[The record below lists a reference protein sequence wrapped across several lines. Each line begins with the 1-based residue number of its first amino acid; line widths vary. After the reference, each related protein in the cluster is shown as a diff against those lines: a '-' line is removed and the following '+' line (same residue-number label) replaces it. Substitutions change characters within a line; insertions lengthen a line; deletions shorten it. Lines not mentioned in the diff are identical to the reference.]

1 LGVIRRQGVTNTIV
15 MYIGLAVGFINIIY
29 IQPKLLT
36 TEVLGLTRILFAAAS
51 IIAMLLPLGIGSI
64 AIKYFPLFKDEKT
77 RHHGFFGLLLLFTAI
92 GFCFISALL
101 IFFKSFIIEMYQKE
115 SHLFTEYFNLLFP
128 FCIIIALNALFSI
141 YCQVLFKSTIPA
153 FINDVVV
160 RFLNIIFVVLF
171 FFKLYDLNT
180 FINLFIASYLIQ
192 TLSLLV
198 YIYLIDKPSIKIDVA
213 FIKQQN
219 YGEIISYGLLLS
231 ITAFA
236 SLGIK
241 YTDTVFLGKYLPLS
255 MVGIYSVAAF
265 IPTIIEAPIGA
276 LERISNAKIADSW
289 SKVNMLEIEKIYYQ
303 STNYLTIFG
312 GFLLTLLLVNINFLY
327 TFLPSEYLQA
337 LPVVFVLC
345 FSAYFNMITG
355 LNGSILFSSKYYFY
369 GSLFLIIMLVVSV
382 GLNILLIPKFGI
394 MGAAF
399 SNATASLLFN
409 TLKFIFIKNKYGF
422 QPFHIKHFYFLVLV
436 VALVFGI
443 NKLDFATNVFVI
455 LFTKNVLAIAIFML
469 IANRIKITDNNF
481 FKEMFEMVY
490 TKLLKKN

>member
-1 LGVIRRQGVTNTIV
+1 MGVIRRQGVTNTIV
-15 MYIGLAVGFINIIY
+15 MYIGLVVGFINIIY

-92 GFCFISALL
+92 GFCFISTLL

-115 SHLFTEYFNLLFP
+115 SYLFTEYFNLLFP

-141 YCQVLFKSTIPA
+141 YCQVLFKSSIPA

-160 RFLNIIFVVLF
+160 RFLNILFVVLF
-171 FFKLYDLNT
+171 FFKLYDLDT
-180 FINLFIASYLIQ
+180 FINLFITSYLIQ
-192 TLSLLV
+192 TLSLLG
-198 YIYLIDKPSIKIDVA
+198 YIYMIDKPSIKIDVA

-219 YGEIISYGLLLS
+219 YGEIIRYGLLLS

-265 IPTIIEAPIGA
+265 IPTIIEAPVGA

-289 SKVNMLEIEKIYYQ
+289 AKINMLEIEKIYYQ

-312 GFLLTLLLVNINFLY
+312 GLLLTLLLVNINFLY
-327 TFLPSEYLQA
+327 TFLPIEYLQA

-369 GSLFLIIMLVVSV
+369 GSLFLIIMLVASV
-382 GLNILLIPKFGI
+382 GLNILLIPKYGL

-399 SNATASLLFN
+399 SNAIASLLFN

-422 QPFHIKHFYFLVLV
+422 QPFNIKHSYFLLLV
-436 VALVFGI
+436 IALVFGI
-443 NKLDFATNVFVI
+443 NKIDFASNIFVMLCLKNTIAIAVFV
-455 LFTKNVLAIAIFML
+455 LV
-469 IANRIKITDNNF
+469 ANKIKITNNNF
-481 FKEMFEMVY
+481 FKEMFDMVY
-490 TKLLKKN
+490 TKLVKKS

>member
-1 LGVIRRQGVTNTIV
+1 
-15 MYIGLAVGFINIIY
+15 MYIGLLVGFINIIY

-92 GFCFISALL
+92 GFCFISTLL
-101 IFFKSFIIEMYQKE
+101 ILFKSFIIEMYQKE

-128 FCIIIALNALFSI
+128 FCLIIALNSLFSI

-160 RFLNIIFVVLF
+160 RFLNILFVLLF
-171 FFKLYDLNT
+171 FIKLYDLDT

-192 TLSLLV
+192 TLCLLG
-198 YIYLIDKPSIKIDVA
+198 YIYLIDKPSIKIDVV

-219 YGEIISYGLLLS
+219 YYEIIRYGLLLS

-255 MVGIYSVAAF
+255 MVGVYSVAAF
-265 IPTIIEAPIGA
+265 IPTIIEAPVGA

-289 SKVNMLEIEKIYYQ
+289 SKANRSEIEKIYYQ
-303 STNYLTIFG
+303 STNYLSIFG
-312 GFLLTLLLVNINFLY
+312 GLLLTLLLVNINFLY
-327 TFLPSEYLQA
+327 SFLPTEYLQA

-369 GSLFLIIMLVVSV
+369 GSLFLILMLLVSI
-382 GLNILLIPKFGI
+382 GLNILLIPKYGI
-394 MGAAF
+394 MGAAY
-399 SNATASLLFN
+399 SNAIASLLFN
-409 TLKFIFIKNKYGF
+409 TLKFVFIKNKFGF
-422 QPFHIKHFYFLVLV
+422 QPFNIKHFYFLMLV
-436 VALVFGI
+436 IALIFGI
-443 NKLDFATNVFVI
+443 NKIEFGLPVFI
-455 LFTKNVLAIAIFML
+455 SLFIKNTLTIALFIF
-469 IANRIKITDNNF
+469 IASRIKITENNF
-481 FKEMFEMVY
+481 FKEMFDMVY
-490 TKLLKKN
+490 SKTFKKSKYDF